1 MFVGNTLK
9 KYRKFKKLKQKD
21 IAEMLGVSRSTYTN
35 YETSSSF
42 NPDLLTTLK
51 FCEIFGV
58 SINTFLDDCAID
70 SKEFIRSDGKKYE
83 DDIDKSSEFDIL
95 SSEEKLLIKY
105 MRSLPE
111 PIRLKFVTH
120 LKEEIYSLM

>member
-9 KYRKFKKLKQKD
+9 KYRQFKKLKQKD
-21 IAEMLGVSRSTYTN
+21 VAEMLGVSRSTYTN